1 MSYTTTITKN
11 KRDLVAKQLDEFA
24 TFFWAGHNMWEEFG
38 AFIINDKKGSLQL
51 YNGPSFSNTYA
62 KSQFASANSI
72 LTGVTFNTQTI
83 SFTIAVYWFSIE
95 EYRRLLQILHPY
107 AIEDLSFSFAPN
119 WGYLTKLKTIT
130 DSTRHVIGSED
141 GTPRYYT
148 ELKLQF
154 DVQGPAC
161 AHALSTYVFEQTSAA
176 NANPMTI
183 QVKNNDYGKS
193 PDLSTPI
200 DIRVTLPVTEYR
212 DFATIKCTVQYQ
224 TQELILFEAAFN
236 NLNWKEIPLNVE
248 DENNTNNPVV
258 NTPVLTLHYMS
269 EQGLLLLHRGDS
281 GEVLTL
287 HTSANGKRIVKQLFV
302 APFMIPGKLDFQV
315 DESFI
320 TQLKFNFITNNL
332 ILDKQPIIE
341 AYARTNII

>member
-1 MSYTTTITKN
+1 MSYITKITKN
-11 KRDLVAKQLDEFA
+11 KRDLVAKQLDKFA
-24 TFFWAGHNMWEEFG
+24 TFFWAGYNMWEEFG
-38 AFIINDKKGSLQL
+38 AFIINDKKGSLQF
-51 YNGPSFSNTYA
+51 YNGPGFSNSYA
-62 KSQFASANSI
+62 KSQFSSANSI
-72 LTGVTFNTQTI
+72 LTGVSFNTQTI

-107 AIEDLSFSFAPN
+107 AIEDLSFSFAPR

-130 DSTRHVIGSED
+130 DSTRHIIGSED

-154 DVQGPAC
+154 EIQGPAC
-161 AHALSTYVFEQTSAA
+161 AHSLDAYVFEKTSSL
-176 NANPMTI
+176 NANPMVL
-183 QVKNNDYGKS
+183 QVENEHGKS

-200 DIRVTLPVTEYR
+200 DIRVELPVTEYT
-212 DFATIKCTVQYQ
+212 DFAAIKCTVTYQ
-224 TQELILFEAAFN
+224 QQELVLFEAAFN
-236 NLNWKEIPLNVE
+236 NLNWNEITLS
-248 DENNTNNPVV
+248 DDNNETTIVH
-258 NTPVLTLHYMS
+258 TPVLTLHYIS

-281 GEVLTL
+281 GEILTL

-302 APFMIPGKLDFQV
+302 APFMIPGILDFQV

-332 ILDKQPIIE
+332 ILNQEPIIE
-341 AYARTNII
+341 AFARTNVI

>member
-1 MSYTTTITKN
+1 MSYTTTITKS

-24 TFFWAGHNMWEEFG
+24 TFFWAGRNMWEEFG
-38 AFIINDKKGSLQL
+38 AFIINDKKGSLQF
-51 YNGPSFSNTYA
+51 YNGPSFSNSYA
-62 KSQFASANSI
+62 KSQFSSTNSI

-95 EYRRLLQILHPY
+95 EYRRLLQVLHPY
-107 AIEDLSFSFAPN
+107 AIEDLSFSFAPK

-130 DSTRHVIGSED
+130 DSTRHIIGSED
-141 GTPRYYT
+141 GAPRYYT

-154 DVQGPAC
+154 EIQGPAC
-161 AHALSTYVFEQTSAA
+161 AHALDAYVFEKTSDI
-176 NANPMTI
+176 NANPMVL
-183 QVKNNDYGKS
+183 QVPDNEYGKS

-200 DIRVTLPVTEYR
+200 DIRVELPVTEYT
-212 DFATIKCTVQYQ
+212 DFASIKCTVTYQ
-224 TQELILFEAAFN
+224 QQELVLFEAAFN
-236 NLNWKEIPLNVE
+236 NLNWNEISLSTDDNETTTVY
-248 DENNTNNPVV
+248 
-258 NTPVLTLHYMS
+258 TPVLTLHYMS

-281 GEVLTL
+281 GEILTL

-341 AYARTNII
+341 AFARTNVI